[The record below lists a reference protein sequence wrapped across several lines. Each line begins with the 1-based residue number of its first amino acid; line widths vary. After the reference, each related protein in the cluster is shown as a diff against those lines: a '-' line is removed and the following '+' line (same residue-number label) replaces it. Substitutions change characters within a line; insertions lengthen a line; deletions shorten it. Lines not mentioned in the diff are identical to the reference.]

1 MSVHRSGRSLAA
13 AAAGPPA
20 AAAATA
26 TAAAAAAAAAGA
38 AAGDEVR
45 APGDVAMSS
54 STLRPKEK
62 RTLWVGDLDRAEG
75 VVDEVYIRSHMFLEF
90 SACITSVRICRDKVS
105 RQPSFGFVEFSTQQ
119 EAQYVLEHMNG
130 RFVPGRMHK
139 YRLNWAHF
147 NLTETQEP
155 RTSYSRPAQLNRNQD
170 APSDLA
176 PRRPGLAGGGK
187 GGGTGPPADSISIW
201 VGSLDPG
208 TCREEVEELFEAHY
222 ASVCLVKLIMDPNS
236 GTCRGFGFVHFTDPE
251 EAERALEEM
260 NGAVC
265 RGRRI
270 RVNRSN
276 NSKNNNSSS
285 SSSGGGAAAAAADPS
300 LQNAWRKICAATAA
314 EAERLALECCGGFV
328 ATKRKRGVLT
338 GGETARVVVRGLDAA
353 CSSEE
358 ELRRHFSPFGE
369 LLQVRL
375 SAGGKAF
382 LTYAEPLAAAHAVA
396 CMHGASVGTAQVAV
410 EHADPLQQ
418 QQQQPDYQQDYPAAV
433 AAVYRHPSLLQADPA
448 ATATTLQQQ
457 QQQLLLL
464 QQQQQQMHA
473 AAQYAQYYP
482 SAYTSAAYGCMQFQ
496 PQTNSC
502 SSSSSSKRQRLNEAI
517 EETDL
522 SGGIFRDTDPTLIPS
537 ELLPPSMF
545 SLDSLFNRGSQERH
559 VFLPGDFSC
568 QIQIE
573 STTTTTKEINRFSL
587 ENDEADELEI
597 CFKQADAFMQ
607 KKLIKN
613 CWGDKALSPEDQERL
628 YASSDVECC
637 SFVCCY

>member
-1 MSVHRSGRSLAA
+1 MSIHCTQRQLDGRGVA
-13 AAAGPPA
+13 AAAGGS
-20 AAAATA
+20 
-26 TAAAAAAAAAGA
+26 TAAAAAAAA
-38 AAGDEVR
+38 DEVR

-75 VVDEVYIRSHMFLEF
+75 VVDEDYIRMHMFLEF
-90 SACITSVRICRDKVS
+90 SACITAVRICRDRVS

-119 EAQYVLEHMNG
+119 EAQYVLENMNG

-147 NLTETQEP
+147 NLTETQEH
-155 RTSYSRPAQLNRNQD
+155 RTFYSRPPQLNRNQD
-170 APSDLA
+170 ANSDLP

-187 GGGTGPPADSISIW
+187 GGGTGPPPDSVSIW
-201 VGSLDPG
+201 VGSLDPS

-222 ASVCLVKLIMDPNS
+222 SSVCLVKLIMDPNS
-236 GTCRGFGFVHFTDPE
+236 GTCKGFGFIHFTDPE

-260 NGAVC
+260 DGAVC

-276 NSKNNNSSS
+276 NSKNSSSSNSSS
-285 SSSGGGAAAAAADPS
+285 NSSSGGGGAADPL
-300 LQNAWRKICAATAA
+300 LQNALRKICAATAA
-314 EAERLALECCGGFV
+314 EAERLASECCGGFV

-338 GGETARVVVRGLDAA
+338 GGETARVIVRGLDAA

-382 LTYAEPLAAAHAVA
+382 LTFAEPLAAAHAVS
-396 CMHGASVGTAQVAV
+396 CMHGASVGTAEVAV

-418 QQQQPDYQQDYPAAV
+418 QQQQPDQQQDYSAAAAAV
-433 AAVYRHPSLLQADPA
+433 AAYRNPSMLQSDPA
-448 ATATTLQQQ
+448 ATMLQQ

-473 AAQYAQYYP
+473 AAQYAHYYP
-482 SAYTSAAYGCMQFQ
+482 SAYTAAAYGCMQLQ
-496 PQTNSC
+496 PQTSS
-502 SSSSSSKRQRLNEAI
+502 SSSSSSKRHRLNEFI
-517 EETDL
+517 EESDL
-522 SGGIFRDTDPTLIPS
+522 SGGLFQDADPVLIPP
-537 ELLPPSMF
+537 ELLPSVMF
-545 SLDSLFNRGSQERH
+545 DLEAIINRGSQERH
-559 VFLPGDFSC
+559 IFNAEEMSFHMQLVSSGPTGL
-568 QIQIE
+568 E
-573 STTTTTKEINRFSL
+573 RFCVKSV
-587 ENDEADELEI
+587 DDELEA
-597 CFKQADAFMQ
+597 CFQ
-607 KKLIKN
+607 KVETCAERKLVKN
-613 CWGDKALSPEDQERL
+613 CFGGVALSPEDQEIL
-628 YASSDVECC
+628 YSIPDIECFSSVSC
-637 SFVCCY
+637 F